1 MVRVTFITHDGN
13 EHIIEAKSGVSLMEA
28 ARDNSVPGI
37 EADCGGALSCG
48 TCHVYVADDWVSR
61 LPSMEDME
69 KDMLDF
75 AWEPDS
81 DTSRLSC
88 QIKLSDSL
96 NGLIV
101 QIPANQG

>member
-1 MVRVTFITHDGN
+1 MVRVTFITHDCN
-13 EHIIEAKSGVSLMEA
+13 EHIIEAKSGASLMEA

>member
-48 TCHVYVADDWVSR
+48 TCHVYVAADWVSR